1 MSQVKTKLQSSLQQ
15 WQRRFV
21 ILVPYLW
28 FILFLMIPFLFVLRI
43 SFSIPSDSIPPI
55 SPLLVIKDQTIN
67 IMLHLSNYLFMIE
80 HNIFFIAV
88 LNSIKMALITTM
100 LCILIGYPMTLA
112 IVRANNTTRKLLLM
126 LIIIPYWTSF
136 LLRAYA
142 WVTVLQNNGIIN
154 QFLNWLGFDSLP
166 LIYNNFSA
174 YLGLL
179 YGYLPFFILPLYA
192 TLIKMDRTLEDA
204 AADLGA
210 RPVTTFFKIIL
221 PLSIPGLLAG
231 SLLVFIPAVGEVII
245 PQILGGLN
253 TVMVGNVIWQEFFTA
268 QNWGI
273 ASALAV
279 VLLILLIFPIIFL
292 QRIQQK
298 QTSFSTKR

>member
-1 MSQVKTKLQSSLQQ
+1 MSRTATKLQATILL

-21 ILVPYLW
+21 VLVPYIW
-28 FILFLMIPFLFVLRI
+28 FCIFLLIPFLFVLRI
-43 SFSIPSDSIPPI
+43 SFSVPADTIPPI
-55 SPLLVIKDQTIN
+55 SPVLTYSDNTLHIV
-67 IMLHLSNYLFMIE
+67 LHLSNYLFMLK
-80 HNIFFIAV
+80 HNVFFIAV
-88 LNSIKMALITTM
+88 FNSIKMAFFTTI

-112 IVRANNTTRKLLLM
+112 IVRSNNTMRKLLLM

-136 LLRAYA
+136 LLRTYA

-154 QFLNWLGFDSLP
+154 QFLNWLGFHSLP

-210 RPVTTFFKIIL
+210 KPISIFFKIIL

-231 SLLVFIPAVGEVII
+231 SLLVFIPTVGEVII

-268 QNWGI
+268 QNWGV
-273 ASALAV
+273 AAALAV
-279 VLLILLIFPIIFL
+279 VLLLLLIIPTILL

-298 QTSFSTKR
+298 QSSSSRG

>member
-1 MSQVKTKLQSSLQQ
+1 MSQVKTKLQTALQQ

-43 SFSIPSDSIPPI
+43 SFSIPADSIPPI
-55 SPLLVIKDQTIN
+55 SPLLVIKDQTIS
-67 IMLHLSNYLFMIE
+67 IMLHFSNYLFMIE
-80 HNIFFIAV
+80 HNVFFIAV
-88 LNSIKMALITTM
+88 FNSIKMAFITTI

-112 IVRANNTTRKLLLM
+112 IVRTNNTTRKLLLM

-154 QFLNWLGFDSLP
+154 QFLNWLGFNSLP

-210 RPVTTFFKIIL
+210 KPVTTFFKIIL

-268 QNWGI
+268 QNWGV

-279 VLLILLIFPIIFL
+279 VLLILLIFPIILL

-298 QTSFSTKR
+298 QTSFSTER

>member
-1 MSQVKTKLQSSLQQ
+1 MSQVKTKLQNALES

-28 FILFLMIPFLFVLRI
+28 FIIFLMIPFFFVLRI
-43 SFSIPSDSIPPI
+43 SFSIQQDTIPPI
-55 SPLLVIKDQTIN
+55 SPLFVIKDQTIE

-80 HNIFFIAV
+80 HNVFFLAI
-88 LNSIKMALITTM
+88 LNSIKMALITTF
-100 LCILIGYPMTLA
+100 LCMLIGYPMALA
-112 IVRANNTTRKLLLM
+112 ITRAHNTTRKLLLM

-154 QFLNWLGFDSLP
+154 QFLNWLGFNSLP

-192 TLIKMDRTLEDA
+192 TLVKMDRTLEDA
-204 AADLGA
+204 SADLGA
-210 RPVTTFFKIIL
+210 KPATTFFKIIL

-268 QNWGI
+268 QNWGV
-273 ASALAV
+273 AAALAV
-279 VLLILLIFPIIFL
+279 ILLILLIIPIILL

-298 QTSFSTKR
+298 QSTSSNRR